1 MNRRWVRNTIG
12 VVLVA
17 IGIMALLQYQ
27 FGGVKSKEYAHTL
40 QLEDKMQ
47 DLSLTS
53 DSLGLEVDF
62 VPSTDGSNSIH
73 IEGKAKPEVIDQIK
87 NARVENGKLDLRLK
101 EKWHFGLF
109 DFSGWNEKQ
118 VVTVSLTEEAMS
130 SLESLKVKSDSGSV
144 KVDGAKAAD
153 SQVETDSGS
162 IRLGSFEG
170 GTLSLKADSGSIK
183 LESFKGSSL
192 TIKSDSGS
200 IHAGTVAAEL
210 KASSDSGS
218 ITIDHL
224 NGKAVLRSDS
234 GSIRM
239 VKDDTTGADVK
250 SDSGSVRIE
259 IPSSYGGMFDLDS
272 DSGSIHKPDQQGTSG
287 EVIKVRT
294 DSGSIRISQP

>member
-1 MNRRWVRNTIG
+1 M
-12 VVLVA
+12 A
-17 IGIMALLQYQ
+17 IGIMALFQYQ

-40 QLEDKMQ
+40 QLEDTMQ
-47 DLSLTS
+47 DLSIAS
-53 DSLGLEVDF
+53 DGLGLDINF

-73 IEGKAKPEVIDQIK
+73 VEGKAKPEVIDQIK
-87 NARVENGKLDLRLK
+87 NARVENGKLNLRMK
-101 EKWHFGLF
+101 EKWRLNFF

-118 VVTVSLTEEAMS
+118 VVTVSLTEDAMS
-130 SLESLKVKSDSGSV
+130 SLKSLNVKSDSGSV
-144 KVDGAKAAD
+144 RVDGAKAAD

-162 IRLGSFEG
+162 IRLGSFEA
-170 GTLSLKADSGSIK
+170 GTLTLKADSGSIK

-192 TIKSDSGS
+192 SIKSDSGS
-200 IHAGTVAAEL
+200 IHAGTVLAEL

-224 NGKAVLRSDS
+224 SGKAVVRSDS
-234 GSIRM
+234 GSIRL
-239 VKDDTTGADVK
+239 VKDDTSGADVK
-250 SDSGSVRIE
+250 SDSGSVKIE